1 MSSGKK
7 PPIEKLATSRE
18 IYHRVR
24 WDPRIDRTAYTIG
37 YEDRSQ
43 GMQEIAFGEFEPDG
57 DIPWHRVWSF
67 RRGAEVMWD
76 RKLRLD
82 KLSEAALDDE
92 PAPVAAAAA
101 PLPIPLV
108 EPAGGERIPLLPYR
122 FDEAAASWV
131 PAGEPGAAPA
141 PGAALTAPTALTVV
155 TFNVLCDLHD
165 PEKVRSDLR
174 LPHLLALLRAADADL
189 IALQEVTP
197 DFLRAVLAEPWVR
210 RAYVASDSPR
220 GDTVLPTGELL
231 LSRLP
236 VRRLARQ
243 RFTRRKTALLAEL
256 ALSTPAGTEPGAA
269 TSLRVGVV
277 HLSSNRGP
285 RPQESRA
292 AQLWTL
298 LDALTAAP
306 DAAPDGAPDA
316 APGAL
321 LVGDF
326 NAGEHELDELT
337 AAYDFCDAWRTL
349 HPADPGF
356 TYDPERNALAKLT
369 SLSGQRSRYDRVL
382 VRSPRA
388 TVRPQDA
395 TLLGTQA
402 ITAALHPSD
411 HYALRCTLSLHPP
424 SAAATATAEA
434 AAVAALDAAPLTH
447 HTALVL
453 IPPET
458 SWPPIQALRAK
469 HDKSYRRFMPHLT
482 LLYGFVPEEHFP
494 AAAARAAAA
503 VRRLAPF
510 FVRLTGLAT
519 FVHRGSQTVWAQP
532 EPAAAL
538 VELQAALQRAFP
550 RCDEQSTRSPAGFTP
565 HLTVAQQPAARHA
578 AERAAVEAQ
587 LAAWRRAWHPIGFAA
602 REVALISRRGDE
614 PFAVRYRIA
623 LGTGAIV
630 EAPDAAASGA
640 AAAEPGGPAVAAAE
654 PGGPAAAALE
664 PPSLA
669 TLLPAHARALAMV
682 RAAAARVLGLPA
694 GAADAADAADPAA
707 PAGAAA
713 ALVHVLGSARLG
725 TAAAG
730 SDLDVFVAGPAAL
743 SRDAF
748 FTAMAAELRAT
759 GELAHARSIPAAF
772 VPVLE
777 LSLAGVAVDLAYV
790 ALAPDA
796 LAAAELFPAALLP
809 ALWLADL
816 PPDADQ
822 PTQLTLLGA
831 ADVDALLATAAGTS
845 GLARYRQLTT
855 ALTGWAK
862 QRAVHGNAHG
872 FLGGFSWAVLAAW
885 AVETHPAPATAS
897 VEELSLHL
905 FTQLAAWDFHRPI
918 ALAGT
923 AAYQPVRR
931 REALLLLAPA
941 APTRNTA
948 RNVLRSTL
956 SVLRAEF
963 TLARDALSA
972 SRTMP
977 PYAPPTSS
985 VLSFSFSVSGSG
997 SGSSAELASCRGWL
1011 DSQAIALLR
1020 ELEDDYRLRP
1030 FATPHGLSIHLQS
1043 LTAAP
1048 LATRV
1053 ALAAASRLA
1062 SQFSAWP
1069 ERPAAAALHTS
1080 WD

>member
-7 PPIEKLATSRE
+7 PPVEKLATSRE

-76 RKLRLD
+76 RKLRID

-92 PAPVAAAAA
+92 PGTAPAGAAAA

-108 EPAGGERIPLLPYR
+108 EPAAGELIPLLPYR

-131 PAGEPGAAPA
+131 PAAEPGAADE
-141 PGAALTAPTALTVV
+141 PGAAVSALTVLTV
-155 TFNVLCDLHD
+155 LTFNVLCDLHD
-165 PEKVRSDLR
+165 PEQVRSDLR

-197 DFLRAVLAEPWVR
+197 DFLRAVLAEPWIR
-210 RAYVASDSPR
+210 RAYFASDSPR

-236 VRRLARQ
+236 VRRLVRQ

-256 ALSTPAGTEPGAA
+256 AFSTAAGAA
-269 TSLRVGVV
+269 SSLRVGVV

-285 RPQESRA
+285 RPQETRA

-298 LDALTAAP
+298 LDALTAEPNGETNGETNGATVAATP
-306 DAAPDGAPDA
+306 AAPDGEAASAPS
-316 APGAL
+316 AL

-337 AAYDFCDAWRTL
+337 AAYGFCDAWRTL

-388 TVRPQDA
+388 TVRAQA
-395 TLLGTQA
+395 AALVGTQA
-402 ITAALHPSD
+402 ITAALYPSD
-411 HYALRCTLSLHPP
+411 HYGLRCTLSLHP
-424 SAAATATAEA
+424 AAATAAVAAETA
-434 AAVAALDAAPLTH
+434 AAAALDAAPLTH
-447 HTALVL
+447 HTALVI
-453 IPPET
+453 IPPQA
-458 SWPPIQALRAK
+458 SWPPIQALRAR

-494 AAAARAAAA
+494 VAAARAAAA
-503 VRRLAPF
+503 VRHVAPF
-510 FVRLTGLAT
+510 SVQLTGLST

-532 EPAAAL
+532 KPAAAL

-565 HLTVAQQPAARHA
+565 HLTVAQQPIARDA
-578 AERAAVEAQ
+578 AERAALEAQ

-602 REVALISRRGDE
+602 SEVALISRRGDE

-623 LGTGAIV
+623 LGTGAILQ
-630 EAPDAAASGA
+630 APDDAAVAA
-640 AAAEPGGPAVAAAE
+640 PAAAEEAGRPPDDAPPELAA
-654 PGGPAAAALE
+654 
-664 PPSLA
+664 
-669 TLLPAHARALAMV
+669 LLPAHARALALL
-682 RAAAARVLGLPA
+682 RAAAARALARALPAGTALPA
-694 GAADAADAADPAA
+694 GAAD
-707 PAGAAA
+707 

-725 TAAAG
+725 TASAA
-730 SDLDVFVAGPAAL
+730 SDLDGFVAGPAAL
-743 SRDAF
+743 SREAF
-748 FTAMAAELRAT
+748 FAALTAELRAT

-790 ALAPDA
+790 ALPPDA
-796 LAAAELFPAALLP
+796 LAAAELFPAAQLP
-809 ALWLADL
+809 ALWLAAL
-816 PPDADQ
+816 PPDADH

-831 ADVDALLATAAGTS
+831 ADADALLATAARTS

-855 ALTGWAK
+855 ALTRWAK

-885 AVETHPAPATAS
+885 AVETHPAPAAAS
-897 VEELSLHL
+897 VEALLLHL

-918 ALAGT
+918 ALANT

-963 TLARDALSA
+963 ALARDALSA
-972 SRTMP
+972 SRTIP

-985 VLSFSFSVSGSG
+985 VLSLSFSLSGSG
-997 SGSSAELASCRGWL
+997 SGSDASAELASCRGWL
-1011 DSQAIALLR
+1011 DSQAIALFR

-1030 FATPHGLSIHLQS
+1030 FATPHGLAIHLQS
-1043 LTAAP
+1043 LTSAP
-1048 LATRV
+1048 LSTRV
-1053 ALAAASRLA
+1053 ALAALARLSA
-1062 SQFSAWP
+1062 QFSTWP
-1069 ERPAAAALHTS
+1069 ERPAAVSLRTAFA
-1080 WD
+1080 